1 MNLSILMKYRMFYIV
16 GVKNTILLAVFS
28 VFFGLILGI
37 ILALMKIS
45 NNKILNAISTIY
57 IEFFRGTPLLVQVY
71 IIFYGLPFDLPKF
84 TAGIL
89 ALFLNSGAYV
99 AEIFRSGIQSIDK
112 GQMEAARSLGMTY
125 KMAMRY
131 IIIPQAIKN
140 VLPALGNEFIVVIK
154 ESAIVSVIGIHE
166 LMYNAQTVKGNTYSP
181 FLPLFAAAIIY
192 LIMTSS
198 LSKFMGIL
206 ERRLRA
212 GDQGI

>member
-1 MNLSILMKYRMFYIV
+1 MNLSILMKYHMFYLI

-28 VFFGLILGI
+28 VTFGLIIGI
-37 ILALMKIS
+37 ILSLMKIS
-45 NNKILNAISTIY
+45 NNKFLNAISTAY

-71 IIFYGLPFDLPKF
+71 IIFYGLPIDLPKF

-89 ALFLNSGAYV
+89 ALSLNSGAYV
-99 AEIFRSGIQSIDK
+99 SEIFRSGIQAIDK
-112 GQMEAARSLGMTY
+112 GQMEAARSLGMSY

-166 LMYNAQTVKGNTYSP
+166 LMYNAQTVRGNTYSP
-181 FLPLFAAAIIY
+181 FLPLFFAALIY
-192 LIMTSS
+192 LFMTSI
-198 LSKFMGIL
+198 LSKLMSRL

-212 GDQGI
+212 GDKGI